1 MLARR
6 IHALDMALLLDL
18 HYSDTW
24 ADPGHQ
30 TKPAAWADLD
40 VSGLETAVYAYTL
53 DLITALKA
61 QGTLPHMVQI
71 GNEISPGFLWD
82 EGRVGGNYDGN

>member
-18 HYSDTW
+18 HTPTW
-24 ADPGHQ
+24 ARSQ
-30 TKPAAWADLD
+30 AWRSD

-71 GNEISPGFLWD
+71 SKRSAPAFFGMKGA
-82 EGRVGGNYDGN
+82 

>member
-40 VSGLETAVYAYTL
+40 VSGLETAVYTYTL

-71 GNEISPGFLWD
+71 SKRSALAFFGMKGA
-82 EGRVGGNYDGN
+82 